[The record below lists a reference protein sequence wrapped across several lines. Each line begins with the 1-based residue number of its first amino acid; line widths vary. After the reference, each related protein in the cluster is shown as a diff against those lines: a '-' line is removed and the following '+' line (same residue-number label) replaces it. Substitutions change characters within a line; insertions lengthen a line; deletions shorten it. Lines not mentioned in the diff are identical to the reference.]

1 MFFSSINGHCQQQS
15 LPTKREEN
23 VVSECPLTFT
33 ESEILRAFRERHG
46 FSLMNFKR
54 SWIETTLISITSPE
68 SLLSV
73 PGVTHVCTARAQ
85 YSFLANRTQ
94 LVWIIEGTCL
104 PFLGSRWRQQLEN
117 SYRAKLISQ
126 LRSVNE
132 NCFSSMSV
140 FLCSLIKN
148 IGSKTLWQ
156 RFEIV
161 EYWRRY
167 HGLKPPEIIFRLN
180 WETLEALRGKIT
192 FGDYNLHDA
201 LSNFH
206 IMF

>member
-1 MFFSSINGHCQQQS
+1 MHGACAVQLSGHQN
-15 LPTKREEN
+15 P
-23 VVSECPLTFT
+23 VS
-33 ESEILRAFRERHG
+33 
-46 FSLMNFKR
+46 MNY
-54 SWIETTLISITSPE
+54 W
-68 SLLSV
+68 
-73 PGVTHVCTARAQ
+73 GHV
-85 YSFLANRTQ
+85 S
-94 LVWIIEGTCL
+94 CL
-104 PFLGSRWRQQLEN
+104 LGSRWRQQLEN

-148 IGSKTLWQ
+148 IGSKTWWQ

-167 HGLKPPEIIFRLN
+167 RELKPSKIIFGLN
-180 WETLEALRGKIT
+180 WEKLEAPRDKIT
-192 FGDYNLHDA
+192 FGDCNLHDA

-206 IMF
+206 IMFWERFLCFFSSGTSNFYLSCHIFVISEKH